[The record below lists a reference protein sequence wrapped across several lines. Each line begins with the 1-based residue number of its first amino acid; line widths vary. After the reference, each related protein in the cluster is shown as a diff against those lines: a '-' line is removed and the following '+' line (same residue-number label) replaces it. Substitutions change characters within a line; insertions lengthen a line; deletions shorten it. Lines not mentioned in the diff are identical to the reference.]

1 MWEKKTLRIN
11 YANLE
16 IRCPAAHMMDFRP
29 VTNFNKSVTEVVW
42 RGPVKQLRRSRSR
55 TTGPAYSTAGDRA
68 DNVAHLHVVGGRLLA
83 RAHTPA
89 RAPVNGIPARRVFPD
104 RPADKLLF
112 MRR

>member
-1 MWEKKTLRIN
+1 
-11 YANLE
+11 
-16 IRCPAAHMMDFRP
+16 MMDFRP
-29 VTNFNKSVTEVVW
+29 VTKFNKSVTEAVW
-42 RGPVKQLRRSRSR
+42 RGPVKQLPRSRSR

-83 RAHTPA
+83 RAHTGAA
-89 RAPVNGIPARRVFPD
+89 RVLPD